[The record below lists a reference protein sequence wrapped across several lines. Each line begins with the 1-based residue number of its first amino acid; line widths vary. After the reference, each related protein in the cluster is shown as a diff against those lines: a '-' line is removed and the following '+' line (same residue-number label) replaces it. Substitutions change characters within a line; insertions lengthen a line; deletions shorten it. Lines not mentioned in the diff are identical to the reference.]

1 MRIERIEKP
10 NIWAPI
16 VGMEMVAAGC
26 AAFVLS
32 VISAMIIV
40 NRGR

>member
-1 MRIERIEKP
+1 MKIDRIEKP

-16 VGMEMVAAGC
+16 VGMVMVAAGC

-32 VISAMIIV
+32 VVSAMIVV